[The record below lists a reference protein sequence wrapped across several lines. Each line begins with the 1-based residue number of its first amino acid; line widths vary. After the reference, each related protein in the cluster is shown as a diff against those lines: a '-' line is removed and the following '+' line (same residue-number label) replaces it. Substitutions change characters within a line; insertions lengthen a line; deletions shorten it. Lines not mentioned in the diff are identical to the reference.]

1 MKRPSMRV
9 VAVLTLAAV
18 VMATFA
24 PATARAQGGSV
35 KIGML
40 APLTGP
46 FAQIGKDM
54 VNGTELYLDEIGRQM
69 GGRKVELIVEDDEGN
84 PATALNKTRKLVE
97 QDKVHIVTGGLLANV
112 GYALQPYLDG
122 QRVPATYPVMAADD
136 ITQRKPAKYIVRTG
150 WATSQPMHPFA
161 EWVVKNTK
169 YRKVAFIGMDYAF
182 GYETLGGFQHVFERE
197 GGQIVQKI
205 WTPLNTNDFAPFLAQ
220 IKRDADAVLGLFV
233 GRLALQFM
241 KQYEESGLKGK
252 LPLLGGGTLT
262 DESVLPQMGD
272 EAIGTITALHYSQA
286 LDNPANQKVRPG
298 LRSPVRQDLVVLLR
312 GLLHERAMDRRGR
325 EGAGRQGRRQGRVF
339 GRAEEGGDQGHRAGP
354 PHHRQVGQPGAE
366 HLHPQGRARG
376 RQAAER
382 GDRHDSCRRPVLEV
396 QSRRVHE
403 DAALQPRLSAVQG
416 VLARAARLCG
426 PGPRPERPRR
436 E

>member
-1 MKRPSMRV
+1 MQSSRLLRV
-9 VAVLTLAAV
+9 AAVLTIVALALPLFLPT
-18 VMATFA
+18 ATG
-24 PATARAQGGSV
+24 AQSGPI

-84 PATALNKTRKLVE
+84 PATALNKTRKMVE

-112 GYALQPYLDG
+112 GYALQPYIDG

-161 EWVVKNTK
+161 DWVVKNTK
-169 YRKVAFIGMDYAF
+169 HRKVAFIGMDYAF
-182 GYETLGGFQHVFERE
+182 GYETLGGFQQVLEQQ

-205 WTPLNTNDFAPFLAQ
+205 WTPLNTNDFAPFLSQ
-220 IKRDADAVLGLFV
+220 IKHDADAVLALFV

-241 KQYEESGLKGK
+241 KQYEESGLKAR
-252 LPLLGGGTLT
+252 LPLYGGGTLT

-286 LDNPANQKVRPG
+286 LDNPANQKFSKAFEAKAGKISSYYSEACYTNARWINEAVKAIGGKVEDRDAF
-298 LRSPVRQDLVVLLR
+298 LAALKKVVLKDTAR
-312 GLLHERAMDRRGR
+312 GPLSVDRWGNPVQNIYIRKVER
-325 EGAGRQGRRQGRVF
+325 V
-339 GRAEEGGDQGHRAGP
+339 GGKLQNTVIATIP
-354 PHHRQVGQPGAE
+354 SVGQFWKFNPDE
-366 HLHPQGRARG
+366 YMKTPLY
-376 RQAAER
+376 
-382 GDRHDSCRRPVLEV
+382 
-396 QSRRVHE
+396 SR
-403 DAALQPRLSAVQG
+403 DYPPCKA
-416 VLARAARLCG
+416 C
-426 PGPRPERPRR
+426 
-436 E
+436 

>member
-1 MKRPSMRV
+1 MKRSLTIRV
-9 VAVLTLAAV
+9 AAVLALIALVLSTAFPT
-18 VMATFA
+18 ATV
-24 PATARAQGGSV
+24 AQSGPI

-84 PATALNKTRKLVE
+84 PATALNKTRKMVE
-97 QDKVHIVTGGLLANV
+97 QDKVHLVTGGLLANV
-112 GYALQPYLDG
+112 GYALQPYIDG
-122 QRVPATYPVMAADD
+122 QRIPATYPVMAADD

-161 EWVVKNTK
+161 EWVVKNSK
-169 YRKVAFIGMDYAF
+169 HRKIAFIGMDYAF
-182 GYETLGGFQHVFERE
+182 GYETLGGFQQVLEQQ

-220 IKRDADAVLGLFV
+220 IKRDSDAVLALFV

-252 LPLLGGGTLT
+252 LPLYGGGTLT

-272 EAIGTITALHYSQA
+272 ESLGTITALHYSQA
-286 LDNPANQKVRPG
+286 LDNPANQKFAKAFEAKAGKIASYYSEACYTNGRWIAEAVKAIG
-298 LRSPVRQDLVVLLR
+298 GKV
-312 GLLHERAMDRRGR
+312 EDRDAFLAALKKV
-325 EGAGRQGRRQGRVF
+325 ELK
-339 GRAEEGGDQGHRAGP
+339 DT
-354 PHHRQVGQPGAE
+354 
-366 HLHPQGRARG
+366 ARG
-376 RQAAER
+376 PLSVDRWGNPVQNIYIRKVER
-382 GDRHDSCRRPVLEV
+382 VGGK
-396 QSRRVHE
+396 
-403 DAALQPRLSAVQG
+403 LQNSVIATVPAVSQFWKFNPDEYMKLPLYG
-416 VLARAARLCG
+416 RDYPPCKHC
-426 PGPRPERPRR
+426 
-436 E
+436 

>member
-1 MKRPSMRV
+1 MNTLTTRLA
-9 VAVLTLAAV
+9 AVLTLAAV
-18 VMATFA
+18 LISAVV
-24 PATARAQGGSV
+24 PATTLAQGGPV

-97 QDKVHIVTGGLLANV
+97 QDKVHILTGGLLANV
-112 GYALQPYLDG
+112 GYALQPYIDG
-122 QRVPATYPVMAADD
+122 QRIPATYPVMAADD

-161 EWVVKNTK
+161 EWVVKNTR

-182 GYETLGGFQHVFERE
+182 GYETLGGFQQVLERE

-220 IKRDADAVLGLFV
+220 IKRDADAVLALFV

-241 KQYEESGLKGK
+241 KQYEESGLKDK

-262 DESVLPQMGD
+262 DESVLPQMGN
-272 EAIGTITALHYSQA
+272 EAIGAITALHYSQA
-286 LDNPANQKVRPG
+286 LDNPANQKFSKAFEAKYGKISSYYSEACYTNARWIAEAVKALGGKVEDKDAFLAALKKVEIKDTPRGPISIDRWG
-298 LRSPVRQDLVVLLR
+298 NPVQNIYIRKV
-312 GLLHERAMDRRGR
+312 ERVGGR
-325 EGAGRQGRRQGRVF
+325 MQNSVIATIP
-339 GRAEEGGDQGHRAGP
+339 A
-354 PHHRQVGQPGAE
+354 VGQFWKFNPDE
-366 HLHPQGRARG
+366 YMKTPLY
-376 RQAAER
+376 
-382 GDRHDSCRRPVLEV
+382 
-396 QSRRVHE
+396 SR
-403 DAALQPRLSAVQG
+403 DYPACKA
-416 VLARAARLCG
+416 C
-426 PGPRPERPRR
+426 
-436 E
+436 

>member
-1 MKRPSMRV
+1 MQSSRLLRV
-9 VAVLTLAAV
+9 AAVLTIVALGLPLFV
-18 VMATFA
+18 PTATV
-24 PATARAQGGSV
+24 AQSGAI

-84 PATALNKTRKLVE
+84 PATALNKTRKMVE
-97 QDKVHIVTGGLLANV
+97 QDKVHVVTGGLLANV
-112 GYALQPYLDG
+112 GYALQPYIDG

-169 YRKVAFIGMDYAF
+169 HRKIAFIGMDYAF
-182 GYETLGGFQHVFERE
+182 GYETLGGFQQVLEQQ

-205 WTPLNTNDFAPFLAQ
+205 WTPLNTNDFAPFLSQ
-220 IKRDADAVLGLFV
+220 IKRDADAVLALFV

-241 KQYEESGLKGK
+241 KQYEESGLKAR
-252 LPLLGGGTLT
+252 LPLYGGGTLT

-272 EAIGTITALHYSQA
+272 EALGTITALHYSQA
-286 LDNPANQKVRPG
+286 LDNPANQKFSKAFEAKAGKISSYYSEACYTNARWINEAVKAVGGKVEDRDAFLAALKKVELKDTARGPLSVDRWG
-298 LRSPVRQDLVVLLR
+298 NPVQNIYIRKV
-312 GLLHERAMDRRGR
+312 ER
-325 EGAGRQGRRQGRVF
+325 V
-339 GRAEEGGDQGHRAGP
+339 GGKLQNTVIATIP
-354 PHHRQVGQPGAE
+354 SVGQFWKFNPDE
-366 HLHPQGRARG
+366 YMKTPLY
-376 RQAAER
+376 
-382 GDRHDSCRRPVLEV
+382 
-396 QSRRVHE
+396 SR
-403 DAALQPRLSAVQG
+403 DYPACKA
-416 VLARAARLCG
+416 C
-426 PGPRPERPRR
+426 
-436 E
+436 

>member
-1 MKRPSMRV
+1 MHRSRLLRV
-9 VAVLTLAAV
+9 AAVLTIVALALPLFLPT
-18 VMATFA
+18 ATV
-24 PATARAQGGSV
+24 AQSGPI

-84 PATALNKTRKLVE
+84 PATALNKTRKMVE

-112 GYALQPYLDG
+112 GYALQPYIDG

-169 YRKVAFIGMDYAF
+169 HRKIAFIGMDYAF
-182 GYETLGGFQHVFERE
+182 GYETLGGFQQVFEQQ

-205 WTPLNTNDFAPFLAQ
+205 WTPLNTNDFAPFLSQ
-220 IKRDADAVLGLFV
+220 IKRDADAVLALFV

-241 KQYEESGLKGK
+241 KQYEESGLKAK
-252 LPLLGGGTLT
+252 LPLLGGGTLK
-262 DESVLPQMGD
+262 
-272 EAIGTITALHYSQA
+272 I
-286 LDNPANQKVRPG
+286 
-298 LRSPVRQDLVVLLR
+298 
-312 GLLHERAMDRRGR
+312 
-325 EGAGRQGRRQGRVF
+325 
-339 GRAEEGGDQGHRAGP
+339 GRAH
-354 PHHRQVGQPGAE
+354 V
-366 HLHPQGRARG
+366 
-376 RQAAER
+376 
-382 GDRHDSCRRPVLEV
+382 
-396 QSRRVHE
+396 
-403 DAALQPRLSAVQG
+403 
-416 VLARAARLCG
+416 
-426 PGPRPERPRR
+426 
-436 E
+436 